1 MSMSPEIPVSFTV
14 VMVFV
19 FLVVGFF
26 VGRAVTFLT
35 MRKKNT
41 DTSPQ
46 PVTPAEQPAPLAD
59 PEKYTELVR
68 LWREKKGSGLFVET
82 SGHLLASSAPLNPA
96 QKKRFIELIKELANW
111 LSIDAGDLMPKKP
124 EIVAEPEDKN
134 TIKAEPAAATQ
145 VKASTPVNTDP
156 IQTAPPVVPVPIP
169 TAADIPVQPQ
179 VPPAVL
185 TPAAPIQPPVV
196 PVADKPKKP
205 ATSMVEQ
212 VDEILQELI
221 LQSDQ
226 PNRHIKLME
235 EMNEGVIVWVGQER
249 FSGIDTVTDGS
260 AVALIR
266 AAAKEWERRTELRP
280 TGT

>member
-26 VGRAVTFLT
+26 VGRAVTFFT
-35 MRKKNT
+35 MRKKNADAT
-41 DTSPQ
+41 PQ
-46 PVTPAEQPAPLAD
+46 PVSPVEQPAPLAD

-111 LSIDAGDLMPKKP
+111 LSIDIEDLVPKRP
-124 EIVAEPEDKN
+124 EIVTNPEDKS
-134 TIKAEPAAATQ
+134 TVKVEPVATQ
-145 VKASTPVNTDP
+145 VKAATPVNTDP
-156 IQTAPPVVPVPIP
+156 IPTAPPVVAVPPP
-169 TAADIPVQPQ
+169 TAAAIPVQPK
-179 VPPAVL
+179 VPPAVI
-185 TPAAPIQPPVV
+185 TPVSPIQPPSA
-196 PVADKPKKP
+196 PAADKPKKQ

-249 FSGIDTVTDGS
+249 FSGIDTVTDES
-260 AVALIR
+260 AISLIR
-266 AAAKEWERRTELRP
+266 SAAKEWERRTEIRP
-280 TGT
+280 TGA